1 MFLNADS
8 LGSHL
13 AGTKWFAVF
22 LPTLPDEPLCTRSP
36 DSWTYV
42 TLAPV
47 RTLLVVRSSE
57 DEPAAWSA
65 ALNND
70 GDAFAA
76 IFDLH
81 RDRVFRH
88 ALRMTSNVH
97 DAEDVTAATFLEL
110 WRRRS
115 SVRVVDGSVLPWLL
129 VTTTNLARNLARGI
143 RRHRALIAALPRSEG
158 ARSAEDVA
166 LEHIE
171 EKRIA
176 ARLREALITLSP
188 SDAALITLTMFEHY
202 SPAQAAIALGI
213 SDGAARTRLHRARTR
228 MATALGAFSTAVG
241 DSTTKEKSR

>member
-1 MFLNADS
+1 VSLNGFARIAPRLHIWS
-8 LGSHL
+8 
-13 AGTKWFAVF
+13 AVF
-22 LPTLPDEPLCTRSP
+22 PPTLRDEALWVRSF

-47 RTLLVVRSSE
+47 RTLLVVRSNE
-57 DEPAAWSA
+57 DAPAAWAA
-65 ALNND
+65 ALDND
-70 GDAFAA
+70 GVAFAA

-81 RDRVFRH
+81 RDRVYRH

-129 VTTTNLARNLARGI
+129 VTTTNLARNLVRGL
-143 RRHRALIAALPRSEG
+143 RRYRALITTLPRCEG

-166 LEHIE
+166 LDRIE
-171 EKRIA
+171 EMRIA
-176 ARLREALITLSP
+176 TQVREALVTLSP
-188 SDAALITLTMFEHY
+188 SDAALITLSMFEHY
-202 SPAQAAIALGI
+202 SPGQAAAALGI

-228 MATALGAFSTAVG
+228 MATALGAFSTAAG
-241 DSTTKEKSR
+241 DDTTKEKSR

>member
-1 MFLNADS
+1 VQS
-8 LGSHL
+8 S
-13 AGTKWFAVF
+13 
-22 LPTLPDEPLCTRSP
+22 
-36 DSWTYV
+36 DSWTCV
-42 TLAPV
+42 TLTPV
-47 RTLLVVRSSE
+47 RTLLVVRSIS
-57 DEPAAWSA
+57 DEPAAWAA
-65 ALNND
+65 ALDND

-129 VTTTNLARNLARGI
+129 VTTTNLARNLARGL
-143 RRHRALIAALPRSEG
+143 RRYRTLIAALPRAED
-158 ARSAEDVA
+158 ARSAEDDA
-166 LEHIE
+166 LEQIE
-171 EKRIA
+171 EMRTA
-176 ARLREALITLSP
+176 ARVREALSTLTP

-202 SPAQAAIALGI
+202 SPAQAAAALGI

-228 MATALGAFSTAVG
+228 MATALKTLVAADYDDTL
-241 DSTTKEKSR
+241 KEKSR